1 MHLVDWIAEGGLT
14 NISWSGTEDPDLL
27 ATKTRWVDTHII
39 GVMFLHPVLV
49 LSFVLPVLRCSVQGW
64 CSEWLCVCVCPNF
77 VFVFGSGI
85 LQMMVQ

>member
-39 GVMFLHPVLV
+39 GVMF
-49 LSFVLPVLRCSVQGW
+49 CTQ
-64 CSEWLCVCVCPNF
+64 CLCFHLFCLYFDVRFKVGAVSGSMF
-77 VFVFGSGI
+77 VFVLI
-85 LQMMVQ
+85 LCLSLVVAFYK